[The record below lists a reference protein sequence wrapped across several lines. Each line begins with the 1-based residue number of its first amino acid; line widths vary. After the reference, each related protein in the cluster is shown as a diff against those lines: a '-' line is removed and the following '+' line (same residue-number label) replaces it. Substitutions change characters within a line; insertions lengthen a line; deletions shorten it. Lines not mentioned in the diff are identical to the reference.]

1 MVVQCCIRYEF
12 FIEMYTDATSHP
24 GFFCKFTLVYAV
36 FRLDINTHLTFLS
49 CYLKCVCIKIH
60 LNISYLIRFLVSH
73 LSFKSISLFSFF
85 GWILVSG
92 SFYQP
97 KIIYNDENDLL
108 KKTWKK
114 ILLAWMLFWYKWN
127 MEYSYFSV
135 LYTYFSVVLTSVS
148 LLECTLVHILYFLW
162 FPEKRKVTKSWKV
175 IEFYL

>member
-1 MVVQCCIRYEF
+1 MTSNLLILNTYYTNLSCNPQKSHDLKKSSMVVQCCIRYEF

-36 FRLDINTHLTFLS
+36 FRLDINTHLNFFVLFS
-49 CYLKCVCIKIH
+49 YLKCVCIKIH

-108 KKTWKK
+108 KKT
-114 ILLAWMLFWYKWN
+114 
-127 MEYSYFSV
+127 
-135 LYTYFSVVLTSVS
+135 
-148 LLECTLVHILYFLW
+148 
-162 FPEKRKVTKSWKV
+162 
-175 IEFYL
+175 